1 MYNIYT
7 IPSRKVRLTATVGTN
22 ANYICAFYR
31 NIGVPWHS
39 LIYVPPL
46 PQFGEG
52 VYFLEK
58 TMDEKRLALVGIIIE
73 NETAVEKV
81 NSLLHEFG
89 NYIVGRMGL
98 PYRDRGVS
106 VISVVIDAPSPVINS
121 LTGKLGMQSGVS
133 AKALYSSK

>member
-1 MYNIYT
+1 
-7 IPSRKVRLTATVGTN
+7 
-22 ANYICAFYR
+22 
-31 NIGVPWHS
+31 
-39 LIYVPPL
+39 
-46 PQFGEG
+46 
-52 VYFLEK
+52 
-58 TMDEKRLALVGIIIE
+58 MDEKRLALVGIIIE

-98 PYRDRGVS
+98 PYREREVS

-133 AKALYSSK
+133 AK